1 MAMSPAIPFFYCLIC
16 YSAFTRLME
25 LVFGRINLSF
35 ARKSTGTRAKKLFGL
50 QLTIKSAQEIFHA
63 PSYS

>member
-25 LVFGRINLSF
+25 LVLSRTNLAF
-35 ARKSTGTRAKKLFGL
+35 TRKSNGACTKKLLGL
-50 QLTIKSAQEIFHA
+50 QLTIKSAQEIFPA